1 MAIDNHGCDE
11 MAEFESMVAVVTGAG
26 QGIGK
31 ATGHAFHAAGARVA
45 LLDVLAEPLAE
56 TVSELGPSDR
66 VLSAVVDV
74 SDRDAV
80 NRVMDEALARFGR
93 LDALVNSAGIR
104 GLGNVADID
113 LALWR
118 HVHAVNLE
126 GTLNTCQAFTRRMIA
141 AGRPGAIVNLTSV
154 AGLMGVPGRAA
165 YVSTKHAI
173 IGLTRELAMEVGRHG
188 LRVNAIAPGM
198 IRTAMTSTMLA
209 DPENEERSAALHP
222 LGRVGEPEEIASA
235 ILFLCSDKASFIS
248 GTVLSVDGGYTA
260 GRLL

>member
-1 MAIDNHGCDE
+1 MTQ
-11 MAEFESMVAVVTGAG
+11 FESTVAIVTGAG

-31 ATGHAFHAAGARVA
+31 ATGHAFHAAGARVV
-45 LLDVLAEPLAE
+45 LLDVLAEPLAQ
-56 TVSELGPSDR
+56 TVSELGPSER
-66 VLSAVVDV
+66 VFSALVDV
-74 SDRDAV
+74 SDRGAV
-80 NRVMDEALARFGR
+80 DRVMDEALARFGQI
-93 LDALVNSAGIR
+93 DALVNSAGIR

-113 LALWR
+113 LDLWR

-126 GTLNTCQAFTRRMIA
+126 GSLNTCQAFTQRMIA
-141 AGRPGAIVNLTSV
+141 ASRPGAIVNLTSV

-198 IRTAMTSTMLA
+198 IRTPMTSTMLA
-209 DPENEERSAALHP
+209 DAESEARSAAMHP
-222 LGRVGEPEEIASA
+222 LGRVGEPAEIASA
-235 ILFLCSDKASFIS
+235 ILFLCSDQASFIT

-260 GRLL
+260 GRLF